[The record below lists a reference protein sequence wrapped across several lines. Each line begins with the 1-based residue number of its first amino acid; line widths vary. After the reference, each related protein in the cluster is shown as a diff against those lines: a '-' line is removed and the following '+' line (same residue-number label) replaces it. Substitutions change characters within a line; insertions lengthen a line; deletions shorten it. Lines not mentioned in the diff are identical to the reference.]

1 MPVALR
7 WTDRLSERTLL
18 TLFLIPVTI
27 LAVAGIV
34 ANAILP
40 TLIAEVPALVPALT
54 TRADRLLL
62 VAPLLPG
69 EVFLS
74 VALVRELIGDPLFYL
89 FGRRYGDVGIRWLEQ
104 RSGPDSRWLRTVE
117 RLFRR
122 ASYVVV
128 AVWPINV
135 VCVLAG
141 ATKMR
146 PLAFFSL
153 NITGTLVRVGLIFV
167 IGELLASPIRSIVSF
182 VTDYQWYFTGVTFTL
197 VAVSLVVQG
206 RRGRGPVQSVDELQH
221 DLAFA
226 EAELDEG
233 DEGRGDG
240 PRRAVIDAAGS

>member
-1 MPVALR
+1 VPFAVRL
-7 WTDRLSERTLL
+7 TDRLSERTLL

-27 LAVAGIV
+27 LGVAGIV

-40 TLIAEVPALVPALT
+40 TLIAEAPVLVPALT
-54 TRADRLLL
+54 TRADRLIL

-74 VALVRELIGDPLFYL
+74 VALLRELIGDPLFYL

-122 ASYVVV
+122 AAYVVV
-128 AVWPINV
+128 AVWPINI

-153 NITGTLVRVGLIFV
+153 NITGTLIRVGLILV
-167 IGELLASPIRSIVSF
+167 IGDLLADPIRSIVSF
-182 VTDYQWYFTGVTFTL
+182 ITDYQWYLTGITFTL
-197 VAVSLVVQG
+197 VAVSLVRQG
-206 RRGRGPVQSVDELQH
+206 LRGRGAVESVDELQQE
-221 DLAFA
+221 LA
-226 EAELDEG
+226 EAAADLESSRDSG
-233 DEGRGDG
+233 
-240 PRRAVIDAAGS
+240 AAIHDAP